1 MVAEET
7 VTARKR
13 RGTDAESQ
21 ERRTR
26 SRMSSA
32 DADLEGQHSGGSD
45 AAPAAKVCRNH
56 LNQLG
61 DNRQW

>member
-1 MVAEET
+1 MVTEET
-7 VTARKR
+7 VTTRKW
-13 RGTDAESQ
+13 RGADAESQ
-21 ERRTR
+21 ERHTR

-32 DADLEGQHSGGSD
+32 NANLEGQHSDRSG
-45 AAPAAKVCRNH
+45 AAPAAKVRHNH

>member
-21 ERRTR
+21 ECRTR

-32 DADLEGQHSGGSD
+32 DADLEGQHSDRSG
-45 AAPAAKVCRNH
+45 AAPAAKVRRNY